1 MYDKDKVFFIVSSL
15 SDSTMQFQIQESI
28 HESPPFQAA
37 EYILITHYPYGLVAP
52 SATHFYWTDP
62 ATNVEEKIE
71 RHRMIPKS
79 HAQRIWN
86 ALTAAGYTRILKV

>member
-15 SDSTMQFQIQESI
+15 SDSTMQFQIQES
-28 HESPPFQAA
+28 PDQLAP
-37 EYILITHYPYGLVAP
+37 EYILITHHPYGLVAP
-52 SATHFYWTDP
+52 SATHFYWADP

-79 HAQRIWN
+79 HAQRIWT
-86 ALTAAGYTRILKV
+86 AFTAAGYTRIEI

>member
-15 SDSTMQFQIQESI
+15 SDSTMQFQIQES
-28 HESPPFQAA
+28 PDQAP

-52 SATHFYWTDP
+52 SATHFYWADP

-71 RHRMIPKS
+71 KHRLIEKS

-86 ALTAAGYTRILKV
+86 ALTAAGYTRIEV

>member
-28 HESPPFQAA
+28 HESPDQAP
-37 EYILITHYPYGLVAP
+37 EHILITHYPYGLVAP
-52 SATHFYWTDP
+52 SATHFYWADP

-71 RHRMIPKS
+71 KHRLVEKS

-86 ALTAAGYTRILKV
+86 ALTAAGYTRIEV

>member
-28 HESPPFQAA
+28 HESPDQGL
-37 EYILITHYPYGLVAP
+37 ELILITHHPHGLVAFA
-52 SATHFYWTDP
+52 ATHFYWTDP

-71 RHRMIPKS
+71 KHRLIPKS
-79 HAQRIWN
+79 HAQRIWT
-86 ALTAAGYTRILKV
+86 ALTAAGYTRIEV

>member
-15 SDSTMQFQIQESI
+15 SDSTMQFQIQES
-28 HESPPFQAA
+28 PDQLAP
-37 EYILITHYPYGLVAP
+37 EYILITHYPHGLVAP

-71 RHRMIPKS
+71 KHRLIPKS
-79 HAQRIWN
+79 HAQRIWT
-86 ALTAAGYTRILKV
+86 ALTAAGYTRIEV

>member
-15 SDSTMQFQIQESI
+15 SDSTMQFQIQES
-28 HESPPFQAA
+28 PDRQVP

-62 ATNVEEKIE
+62 TTNVEEKIE

-86 ALTAAGYTRILKV
+86 ALTAAGYKRILV

>member
-15 SDSTMQFQIQESI
+15 SDSTMQFQIQES
-28 HESPPFQAA
+28 PDRLAP

-52 SATHFYWTDP
+52 SATHFYWADP

-79 HAQRIWN
+79 HAQRIWT
-86 ALTAAGYTRILKV
+86 ALTAAGYKRILV